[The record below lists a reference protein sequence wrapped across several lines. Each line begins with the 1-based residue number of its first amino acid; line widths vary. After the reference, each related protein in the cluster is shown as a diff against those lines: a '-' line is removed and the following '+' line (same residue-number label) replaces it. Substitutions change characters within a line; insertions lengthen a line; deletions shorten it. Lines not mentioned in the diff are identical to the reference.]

1 MLVFNNEKEE
11 LYTRGFC
18 KWPERMANRL
28 DRRDKGQEKLQE
40 NVDLKQLCL
49 REWGGHDILVGG
61 T

>member
-1 MLVFNNEKEE
+1 
-11 LYTRGFC
+11 
-18 KWPERMANRL
+18 MANRL

-61 T
+61 TQFCGEDEFELK